1 MVAGAQE
8 RVYKFHR
15 DVITLRKCRR
25 PHLIRARWPRLRRL
39 RMIQLSRFRVE
50 ECELAWALLAA
61 RLGHE
66 RDRARHPKIRAFFV
80 AAVVIVDFA
89 VVIFAVVHRILLVF
103 GEEVQLCQAAG
114 RIPVR
119 GQIAAHAGLMGGA
132 IAHCFARACS

>member
-1 MVAGAQE
+1 
-8 RVYKFHR
+8 
-15 DVITLRKCRR
+15 
-25 PHLIRARWPRLRRL
+25 
-39 RMIQLSRFRVE
+39 MIQPTRVGVE
-50 ECELAWALLAA
+50 EGEFARGPLGA
-61 RLGHE
+61 RLGSE
-66 RDRARHPKIRAFFV
+66 RDRTRRPKIRAFFV